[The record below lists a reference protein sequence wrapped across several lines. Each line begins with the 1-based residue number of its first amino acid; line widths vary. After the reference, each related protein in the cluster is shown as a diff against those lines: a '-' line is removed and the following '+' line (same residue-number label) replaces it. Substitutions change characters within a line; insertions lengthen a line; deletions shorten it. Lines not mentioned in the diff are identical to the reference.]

1 MAKRKLRIII
11 ACIALF
17 TCIGTV
23 GIMLT
28 LKHTSRLDESSTV
41 EASALL
47 TRISVSTSTGSAY
60 VSIETDSPQLT
71 LYIPPYVTTSMD
83 MAVLEALTPGS
94 ALLFRVAEEDAQ
106 TLSPEQP
113 VMIHSLQAGGE
124 TVFSLSDR
132 NTCMSLYIQPMYT
145 AGSILCGLSLCAL
158 AACLLLGYHSKASG
172 QRRSDA
178 SHQPSPD

>member
-1 MAKRKLRIII
+1 
-11 ACIALF
+11 
-17 TCIGTV
+17 
-23 GIMLT
+23 
-28 LKHTSRLDESSTV
+28 
-41 EASALL
+41 
-47 TRISVSTSTGSAY
+47 
-60 VSIETDSPQLT
+60 
-71 LYIPPYVTTSMD
+71 
-83 MAVLEALTPGS
+83 
-94 ALLFRVAEEDAQ
+94 
-106 TLSPEQP
+106 
-113 VMIHSLQAGGE
+113 MIHSLQAGGE